1 MEANIISCAIILEI
15 WEILFMVRTM
25 AESSSPLVSIV
36 ILNFNGKGY
45 LDNCLSSVLQ
55 TKHSSFEV
63 VFVDNG
69 STDSSAD
76 YVKEKFGND
85 RRLRIIRLVGNRGI
99 TAGYNLGFAH
109 SKGKYIALMNND
121 IIVDPDWLTNLLDAL
136 IKDKTV
142 GIAASLLLEFD
153 GTVVQSAGK
162 LLGNFLLYQFEIG
175 RGLPGNTKFLPTF
188 EVSFGSGA
196 AMILERDLIKE
207 IGLYDPE
214 ISYYYDDNMLAL
226 KTWLAGKRV
235 ITVSKS
241 IIRHK
246 TSGAPGWNNDLSS
259 FRWSASRICLIL
271 DVYRNY
277 NGLAEAFLIFAISEI
292 FHMMVLAK
300 NRNLQKLFSYIK
312 VLNWLLRNFKHIW
325 CNRINHWSKAKIT
338 PEMLESKFIRV
349 NLPSSVYL
357 QRGWNTQCEKRAQEY
372 QRSVILSTKTE
383 KTRG

>member
-1 MEANIISCAIILEI
+1 
-15 WEILFMVRTM
+15 MVRIM
-25 AESSSPLVSIV
+25 AENSSPLVSIV

-55 TKHSSFEV
+55 TKHYSFEV

-85 RRLRIIRLVGNRGI
+85 RRLRIIKLVGNRGI

-153 GTVVQSAGK
+153 GSIVQSAGK

-175 RGLPGNTKFLPTF
+175 KGLPSNTKFLPTF

-196 AMILERDLIKE
+196 AMVLERDLIKE

-235 ITVSKS
+235 VTVSKS

-246 TSGAPGWNNDLSS
+246 TSGAPGWNDDLSS
-259 FRWSASRICLIL
+259 FRWSASRICLIF
-271 DVYRNY
+271 DVYHNY
-277 NGLAEAFLIFAISEI
+277 GKLAWAFLVYDISE
-292 FHMMVLAK
+292 FYHVLTLA
-300 NRNLQKLFSYIK
+300 RNGDLRALFSYVKVIK
-312 VLNWLLRNFKHIW
+312 WLLRNFRHIW
-325 CNRINHWSKAKIT
+325 GNRINHWSKAKIT
-338 PEMLESKFIRV
+338 QEMLESKFIRV
-349 NLPSSVYL
+349 NLPSIIYL
-357 QRGWNTQCEKRAQEY
+357 RKGWNIKCEKRAEEY
-372 QRSVILSTKTE
+372 QSSVIISTKTE
-383 KTRG
+383 KEHR